1 MTFSMMASIGV
12 AYPSST
18 PPENMNYAIFTV
30 KSMDAA
36 LEGVLVTIVY
46 NPVSVGT
53 DLNTNPDVFVNPDLS
68 LEFHTE
74 IVDQG
79 TTDRFGCI
87 TFLLERGSDYVAF
100 FEKPGFKWRGCGVSL
115 PEWPKWYERCIVL
128 EDADPDDPS
137 NNPSNDPPVNNPP
150 ANNPPSND
158 PPGNDPPG
166 NDPPANNPPATPVA
180 ATIDFDPDTLNLKS
194 EGVPVTVYIELPG
207 GYSVDDIDVA
217 TVTIDVVPVTGNDV
231 SAMLHPTTVGDYD
244 GDGIPDRMVK
254 FIRADVQAILTSGP
268 QTVFVTGSL
277 DDGAT
282 FEGTDTIR
290 AISPPP

>member
-1 MTFSMMASIGV
+1 MMASMGV
-12 AYPSST
+12 AYPSSA

-30 KSMDAA
+30 KSLDAA

-53 DLNTNPDVFVNPDLS
+53 DLNMNPDVFVSSDLS
-68 LEFHTE
+68 LKFYAD
-74 IVDQG
+74 VVAQG

-115 PEWPKWYERCIVL
+115 PEWPRWYERCIVL

-137 NNPSNDPPVNNPP
+137 NDPSNDPPVDNPP
-150 ANNPPSND
+150 PNSPPTNNPPSN
-158 PPGNDPPG
+158 
-166 NDPPANNPPATPVA
+166 NPPVNNLPVTPVA

-194 EGVPVTVYIELPG
+194 EGVPVTVYIELPE

-217 TVTIDVVPVTGNDV
+217 TVTIDVVPVTGNGV
-231 SAMLHPTTVGDYD
+231 SAMLHPTTVSDYD

-254 FIRADVQAILTSGP
+254 FIRADVQAILTSGFP
-268 QTVFVTGSL
+268 TVFVTGSVG
-277 DDGAT
+277 GAT